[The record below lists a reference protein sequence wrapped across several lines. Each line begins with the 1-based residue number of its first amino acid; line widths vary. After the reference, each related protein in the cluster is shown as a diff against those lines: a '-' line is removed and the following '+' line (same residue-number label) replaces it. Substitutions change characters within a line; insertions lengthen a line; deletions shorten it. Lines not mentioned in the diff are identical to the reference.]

1 MRLRGPGGASTITLS
16 DDATIQDLTSQI
28 TEKTSIS
35 SFDIKYGYP
44 PKPLLLEESD
54 SSMPL
59 SKLDVKLDGEQLT
72 ISVREVAEPANRQ
85 IEAAAQNSTLPS
97 SSFSFAD
104 GAVESSP
111 KKQSKPIALKKKD
124 MVDEVPEIPMAER
137 GATLG
142 KTQNTLYS

>member
-59 SKLDVKLDGEQLT
+59 SK
-72 ISVREVAEPANRQ
+72 EVAEPANRQ